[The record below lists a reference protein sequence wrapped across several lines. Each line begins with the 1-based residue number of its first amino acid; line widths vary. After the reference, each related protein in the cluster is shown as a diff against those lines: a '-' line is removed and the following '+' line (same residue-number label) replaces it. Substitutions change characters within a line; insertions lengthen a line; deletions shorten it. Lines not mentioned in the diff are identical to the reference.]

1 MVSIPRRPCLTVIP
15 YQKSMLKT
23 RAPQL
28 SEVAPLDSLDV
39 WILAGQS
46 NMDGIG
52 LLSEALQPDERVF
65 AFTSA
70 GVWETA
76 TDPLVRHW
84 ESFTRANRLPYEE
97 WLAAMKSENPEQY
110 ERAVK
115 AQSTNGA
122 GLGISFGKAM
132 ADATGKPVGLIPASH
147 GGTSLTQ
154 WSYEDKAK
162 GDESLY
168 GALLER
174 VRRAGGNLRGVLWYQ
189 GESDAGLADT
199 YGTRFERWLA
209 ELRGDLCN
217 PTLPLVAVQLGRCTL
232 YDAANKQEVGRNWD
246 LVRRAQYELP
256 DTVPN
261 TGVTSAIDLGL
272 SDAIHLSASAQI
284 RLGKRMA
291 RCMLGIE
298 KNYSGPR
305 VTGIEQIPSGSDFGI
320 VRIKTKGVA
329 ARWFPADN
337 IVGFGLYTPSGDEHP
352 VNHVFNAAPDRSDP
366 TSLIVK
372 TNLPIGSGDIL
383 GYGIGMSPSCNAV
396 DKDDMPL
403 CAFEWK
409 F

>member
-1 MVSIPRRPCLTVIP
+1 
-15 YQKSMLKT
+15 MLKT
-23 RAPQL
+23 RTPQL

-52 LLSEALQPDERVF
+52 LLSEALQPDKRVF
-65 AFTSA
+65 SFTSA

-84 ESFTRANRLPYEE
+84 ESFTRVNRLAHNE
-97 WLAAMKSENPEQY
+97 WLAAKKNQSPEQY
-110 ERAVK
+110 EWALK
-115 AQSTNGA
+115 GQAANGA

-147 GGTSLTQ
+147 GGTSLPA
-154 WSYEDKAK
+154 WSFEDKVK

-174 VRRAGGNLRGVLWYQ
+174 VRRAGGNLRGILWYQ
-189 GESDAGLADT
+189 GESDAGAVGAADA
-199 YGTRFERWLA
+199 YGKCFERWIK
-209 ELRGDLCN
+209 ELRGDLGN

-232 YDAANKQEVGRNWD
+232 YEAGNKQERGRNWD
-246 LVRRAQYELP
+246 TVRRAQYELP

-352 VNHVFNAAPDRSDP
+352 VNHVFNAAPDRTDP
-366 TSLIVK
+366 RSLIVK
-372 TNLPIGSGDIL
+372 TNLPIGNGDIL

-409 F
+409 L